1 LRRPE
6 LIRTVVELRAAL
18 AGSRR
23 GGAQI
28 GLVPTM
34 GAFHEGHLSLM
45 RQARHECDVVVVSLF
60 VNPTQFNETG
70 DLAAYPR
77 NEQRDLTLAA
87 QVGVDFVFAPSTTTL
102 YPDGFATTVAVAGV
116 TESLEGTHRGRGHF
130 DGVTTVVAKLLNI
143 VQPDVAYFGQKDA
156 QQAVVIRRMVTD
168 LDIPVRVEI
177 CPTVREDDGLA
188 LSSRNVRLNPDER
201 RRASALHRAL
211 ATAARVARDGA
222 RDADA
227 ILAPARTELDRAG
240 IQPEYLE
247 LVDVESLMPVAQLN
261 GRPALA
267 VVAAR
272 VGEIRLIDNEP
283 LGGD

>member
-1 LRRPE
+1 
-6 LIRTVVELRAAL
+6 
-18 AGSRR
+18 
-23 GGAQI
+23 
-28 GLVPTM
+28 M

-77 NEQRDLTLAA
+77 NEQQDLTLAA
-87 QVGVDFVFAPSTTTL
+87 QVGVDFVFAPSTTTI

-143 VQPDVAYFGQKDA
+143 VHPDVAYFGQKDA

-188 LSSRNVRLNPDER
+188 LSSRNVSSAPMSGAAHPRCTAPWR
-201 RRASALHRAL
+201 RPQRSCATVRATPTRSSPRPARSWIARASTLSISSSSTPR
-211 ATAARVARDGA
+211 R
-222 RDADA
+222 
-227 ILAPARTELDRAG
+227 
-240 IQPEYLE
+240 
-247 LVDVESLMPVAQLN
+247 
-261 GRPALA
+261 
-267 VVAAR
+267 
-272 VGEIRLIDNEP
+272 
-283 LGGD
+283 